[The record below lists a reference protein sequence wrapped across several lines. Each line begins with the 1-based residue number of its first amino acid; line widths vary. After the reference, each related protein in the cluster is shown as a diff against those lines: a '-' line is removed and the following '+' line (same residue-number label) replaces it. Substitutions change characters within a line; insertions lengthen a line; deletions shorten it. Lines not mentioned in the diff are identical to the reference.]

1 MPPAPSSPLLLRLPC
16 CAPPALCCAAGVIQ
30 IQART
35 RRGFVGLRL
44 ASRGPSE
51 GGKWGAVPT
60 GPGPAVNA
68 RRRGRAACLRETLPV
83 LRDKEEAPT
92 MADRRYEDDGRRD
105 DDRSRGRD
113 ERERDHHD
121 SYSGGAAAAAGGDSG
136 GKQSGIALR
145 WNEKGFGFI
154 KPNDGTEDLFCHSSS
169 IVDGRMCAIT
179 TPNALVL
186 PARARTPC
194 VDPQHSSPPMPRPRC
209 EHR

>member
-16 CAPPALCCAAGVIQ
+16 CAPPALCCATGVIQ
-30 IQART
+30 IQARLH
-35 RRGFVGLRL
+35 RGFVGLRL
-44 ASRGPSE
+44 ASRGRARGAN
-51 GGKWGAVPT
+51 GGRCPRARDQL
-60 GPGPAVNA
+60 NA
-68 RRRGRAACLRETLPV
+68 RRRGRAAMLARHPV

>member
-1 MPPAPSSPLLLRLPC
+1 M
-16 CAPPALCCAAGVIQ
+16 
-30 IQART
+30 
-35 RRGFVGLRL
+35 
-44 ASRGPSE
+44 
-51 GGKWGAVPT
+51 GGGAH
-60 GPGPAVNA
+60 GPGDQLCQCPSPRPRGMLA
-68 RRRGRAACLRETLPV
+68 RHPV

-194 VDPQHSSPPMPRPRC
+194 VHPQHSSPPTPRPRC